1 MKLLFFLSLLLV
13 FTSCKTISVLAP
25 VHSTIAPPPIKQA
38 VSSLNIPVE
47 IEMKSYLK
55 MTEEALPKKFI
66 DSIYQCEGISL
77 SYVFIR
83 EPIDFK
89 FKNSSIDYEV
99 DGKFELKLNYCPKCH
114 ELWDKNGSCTIP
126 RVYVS
131 CGSGNEAMRR
141 VKVAYTTNISL
152 GENYKF
158 KSTTELKKFNILD
171 PCKITLFKYD
181 ATPEVEKQVTAQLIS
196 LENDIDKQIE
206 ALDVKSSLK
215 DIWSELQKGLPIS
228 TYGFLY
234 IQPKSIGMSELEFRN
249 NKVFLDLHL
258 AVYPFVSTEEQKE
271 KISSLPPLEKAGG
284 KSGFNLNLDIRASY
298 DSLSAF
304 VEKEFVGEEFDFKGK
319 KIFVTGIK
327 ISGAQDQKLV
337 FKMDFDGVKKG
348 AVYLSGTPVLDT
360 LTQKISLKDLDFD
373 IQTKSVLLK
382 TAKWMF
388 NKKIL
393 EELEK
398 STVFELKD
406 LLNESKSNIVS
417 AINTEITKG
426 VKMSGAVSKI
436 SLKEIYLDKSSMLL
450 RSGVSGTLKI
460 KID

>member
-1 MKLLFFLSLLLV
+1 
-13 FTSCKTISVLAP
+13 
-25 VHSTIAPPPIKQA
+25 
-38 VSSLNIPVE
+38 
-47 IEMKSYLK
+47 
-55 MTEEALPKKFI
+55 
-66 DSIYQCEGISL
+66 
-77 SYVFIR
+77 
-83 EPIDFK
+83 
-89 FKNSSIDYEV
+89 
-99 DGKFELKLNYCPKCH
+99 
-114 ELWDKNGSCTIP
+114 
-126 RVYVS
+126 
-131 CGSGNEAMRR
+131 
-141 VKVAYTTNISL
+141 
-152 GENYKF
+152 
-158 KSTTELKKFNILD
+158 
-171 PCKITLFKYD
+171 
-181 ATPEVEKQVTAQLIS
+181 
-196 LENDIDKQIE
+196 
-206 ALDVKSSLK
+206 
-215 DIWSELQKGLPIS
+215 
-228 TYGFLY
+228 
-234 IQPKSIGMSELEFRN
+234 MSELEFRN

-271 KISSLPPLEKAGG
+271 KISALPPLEKAGG

-304 VEKEFVGEEFDFKGK
+304 VGKEFVGEEFDFKGK

-393 EELEK
+393 EGLQK

-436 SLKEIYLDKSSMLL
+436 SLKEIYLDKTSMLL

>member
-1 MKLLFFLSLLLV
+1 MKPLFFLCMLLV
-13 FTSCKTISVLAP
+13 FASCKTISVIAP
-25 VHSTIAPPPIKQA
+25 TPSTIVAPPIKQG
-38 VSSLNIPVE
+38 VSSLNIPIE

-66 DSIYQCEGISL
+66 DSIYQCEGVSL
-77 SYVFIR
+77 SYIFIR

-89 FKNSSIDYEV
+89 FKNSNIEYEV
-99 DGKFELKLNYCPKCH
+99 DGKFGLKLNYCPKCH
-114 ELWDKNGSCTIP
+114 ELLDKNGTCIIP
-126 RVYVS
+126 RIYAS
-131 CGSGNEAMRR
+131 CGSGSEAMRR
-141 VKVAYTTNISL
+141 VKVAYTTSISL
-152 GENYKF
+152 SENYKF
-158 KSTTELKKFNILD
+158 EATTTLKKFDILD

-181 ATPEVEKQVTAQLIS
+181 VTPEVEKEVTGQLIA
-196 LENDIDKQIE
+196 LEDDIDKQIE

-215 DIWSELQKGLPIS
+215 DVWLELQKGLPVS

-234 IQPKSIGMSELEFRN
+234 MQPKSIGMSELKFTN

-271 KISSLPPLEKAGG
+271 KITALPALG
-284 KSGFNLNLDIRASY
+284 KFVGKTGFNLSLDIRASY

-304 VEKEFVGEEFDFKGK
+304 VGKEFVGQEFNFKRK
-319 KIFVTGIK
+319 KIFITGIK
-327 ISGAQDQKLV
+327 ISGAQDQKLI

-348 AVYLSGTPVLDT
+348 AVYLTGIPTLDT
-360 LTQKISLKDLDFD
+360 ITQKISMKELDFD

-382 TAKWMF
+382 TAKWLF

-398 STVFELKD
+398 NSVFELED
-406 LLNESKSNIVS
+406 LLNESKLNIAS
-417 AINTEITKG
+417 AINEEITKG
-426 VKMSGAVSKI
+426 VKMSGAVNQI
-436 SLKEIYLDKSSMLL
+436 SLQEIYLDKENMLL
-450 RSGVSGTLKI
+450 RSEVTGTLKI